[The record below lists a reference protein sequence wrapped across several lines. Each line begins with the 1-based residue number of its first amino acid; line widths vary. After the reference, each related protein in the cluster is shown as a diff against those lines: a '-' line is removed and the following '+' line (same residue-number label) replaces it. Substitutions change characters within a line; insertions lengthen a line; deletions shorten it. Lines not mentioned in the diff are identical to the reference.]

1 MQRTVAPSASLSFG
15 KVLRRG
21 FVALLV
27 AANVVVFAVLF
38 YLNGLK
44 TAVDTSIEQIARD
57 ELPALAAPVEKS
69 DDPIYLLLVGSDNRE
84 NLEDLENFGYFEGER
99 ADVIM
104 LFRIDTDNQ
113 TAQLVSLP
121 RDLRVTNKSG
131 SFEKLNASYARD
143 ANELIGTVSDLTGIA
158 VNHYVEVDFV
168 GFSSIVDEL
177 GGIDFFFALPS
188 RDLKSGLNV
197 PDGLVHMDG
206 ATALSYARSRNL
218 EELVDGS
225 WQKVPGSD
233 LERTKRQQEL
243 IFTILNEAKRPTN
256 LIDMGDLVGAIG
268 EQITTDAGLDF
279 DTLRDLAWDMRSFD
293 TADLEAATLPVY
305 FWTDPADGISYVR
318 PNAEEA
324 AAFLSAFRT
333 GNSLTGEAGEALR
346 IEVRNGNGRT
356 GAATAFAAHIE
367 SLGHIVA
374 SVGNADRD
382 YSKTVIITRPG
393 AIEAADAFIAQ
404 IGFGVVQDGNLTTG
418 GIDLI
423 VYLGDDADFGAAP

>member
-15 KVLRRG
+15 RVLRRG

-84 NLEDLENFGYFEGER
+84 NLEDLENFGYFEGQR

-104 LFRIDTDNQ
+104 LFRIDTEDQ

-121 RDLRVTNKSG
+121 RDLRVTNQSG
-131 SFEKLNASYARD
+131 EFEKLNASYARE
-143 ANELIGTVSDLTGIA
+143 ANDLIGTVSDLTGLA

-197 PDGLVHMDG
+197 PAGLVHMDG
-206 ATALSYARSRNL
+206 ATALSFARSRNL
-218 EELVDGS
+218 EEMVDGS

-256 LIDMGDLVGAIG
+256 LLDMGELVGAIG

-305 FWTDPADGISYVR
+305 FWTDPADGVSYVR
-318 PNAEEA
+318 PNAEQA
-324 AAFLSAFRT
+324 DAFLAAFRA
-333 GNSLTGEAGEALR
+333 GASLTGETGEVLR
-346 IEVRNGNGRT
+346 VEVRNGNGRT
-356 GAATAFAAHIE
+356 GAATAFGAHIE

-423 VYLGDDADFGAAP
+423 VYLGDDADFGVAP